1 MNFALSFVLCLGAVS
16 AFRLSAVPAIPAKVL
31 LRLYKLPAQVTGGA
45 VLGYSNEASTS
56 YSTSLKRKKRV
67 ELPIPTIPA
76 KVLRLYKLPAQE
88 TGGAVLGYS
97 NEASTSYSTSLTRK
111 KRGELPIPSIPAK
124 ALLHK
129 LPAQET
135 DGLVPGYSNEA
146 QIASKYSTSVER
158 KKGELPIPGTY
169 SRTYFRVSS

>member
-31 LRLYKLPAQVTGGA
+31 LRLYKLPAQETGGA

-56 YSTSLKRKKRV
+56 YSTSLK
-67 ELPIPTIPA
+67 
-76 KVLRLYKLPAQE
+76 
-88 TGGAVLGYS
+88 
-97 NEASTSYSTSLTRK
+97 RK